1 MADDHISFEALRNQ
15 RHEKFAQGVAQGKTT
30 IEAYQAAYGGSQSV
44 ASASGSRLLGNV
56 KISARIE
63 ELKAQIVKRVIEKTA
78 ITEAMIIQELAL
90 LGFSN
95 MADFVKV
102 GPTGDPY
109 TDFTGLDR
117 DKAAA
122 IGEITVEDFKDGR
135 GDDARDVRRV
145 KFKLLDK
152 RAALVDIG
160 KHLGMFKERVE
171 HSGNVTLETLVLE
184 AAKRRSIQP
193 K

>member
-1 MADDHISFEALRNQ
+1 MASLRNQ
-15 RHEKFAQGVAQGKTT
+15 RHELFAQAVAQGKT
-30 IEAYQAAYGGSQSV
+30 IVEAYQEAGYSENASA
-44 ASASGSRLLGNV
+44 ASASGSRLLGTAKV
-56 KISARIE
+56 SARIE
-63 ELKAQIVKRVIEKTA
+63 ELKAQIVNRVIEKTA
-78 ITEAMIIQELAL
+78 VTQEMVIRELAL

-95 MADFVKV
+95 MADFVRV
-102 GPTGDPY
+102 GPNGDPF

-160 KHLGMFKERVE
+160 KHLGMFKERIE
-171 HSGNVTLETLVLE
+171 HSGSVTLESLVAGSLSKPE
-184 AAKRRSIQP
+184 K
-193 K
+193 

>member
-1 MADDHISFEALRNQ
+1 MPILKNQ
-15 RHEKFAQGVAQGKTT
+15 RHERFAQNIAQGKTLVD
-30 IEAYQAAYGGSQSV
+30 AYQEAGYDSEPLA
-44 ASASGSRLLGNV
+44 ASASASRLLSNAKV
-56 KISARIE
+56 SARVE
-63 ELKAQIVKRVIEKTA
+63 EIKAKIVERVIEKSA
-78 ITEAMIIQELAL
+78 ITPAMVIQELAL

-102 GPTGDPY
+102 GPDGDPF
-109 TDFTGLDR
+109 TDFTGMDR

-135 GDDARDVRRV
+135 GDDARDVRRI

-171 HSGNVTLETLVLE
+171 HSGNITLDSLVLE
-184 AAKRRSIQP
+184 AAKHRG
-193 K
+193 KAT

>member
-1 MADDHISFEALRNQ
+1 MPILKNQ
-15 RHEKFAQGVAQGKTT
+15 RHEKFAQGLAQGKTMG
-30 IEAYQAAYGGSQSV
+30 EAYQDAGYGGSLSV
-44 ASASGSRLLGNV
+44 AAACGSRLLKNA
-56 KISARIE
+56 KISARVD
-63 ELKAQIVKRVIEKTA
+63 ELKALIVNRVIEKTA
-78 ITEAMIIQELAL
+78 ITPAMVIQELAL

-95 MADFVKV
+95 MADFVRI
-102 GPTGDPY
+102 GPDGDPY

-117 DKAAA
+117 EKAAA

-171 HSGNVTLETLVLE
+171 HSGTVTLESLVAGSLGT
-184 AAKRRSIQP
+184 KDS
-193 K
+193 